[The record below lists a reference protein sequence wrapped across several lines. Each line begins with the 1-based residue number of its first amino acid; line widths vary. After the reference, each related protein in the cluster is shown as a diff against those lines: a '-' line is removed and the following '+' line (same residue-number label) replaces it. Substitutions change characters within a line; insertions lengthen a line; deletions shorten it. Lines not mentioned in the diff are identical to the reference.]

1 MSISMNASK
10 LQISSQIDEPINVL
24 FKVCDKFAKKSS
36 FNYFAF
42 GGWIRDT
49 LLGEKTNDLD
59 FYISSEDICKE
70 VIGLL
75 DMTGRIFGSLKKQ
88 YLYGGEHFCTYRFS
102 FVKNNGESI
111 QVDIVTQ
118 QVDPHTVVPF
128 NNCDFTCNN
137 LILRSDGTIGTRV
150 KSPRDSISNSE
161 WTLCCIRDAMQKNLV
176 WMVETP
182 VNQTFEKKMETSWK
196 MEERLNKMMLKGY
209 RDSRLSLTFFKILK
223 PKTHLDVKE
232 GCEPSSECAICQDKF
247 NERLRTVKLEC
258 DHDFH
263 FNCIKKW
270 RLDQDK
276 NTCPICR
283 ANIRY
288 KLEGFFFVHNYNS
301 KENM

>member
-24 FKVCDKFAKKSS
+24 FKVCDKLAKKSS

-49 LLGEKTNDLD
+49 LLGEKPNDLD
-59 FYISSEDICKE
+59 FYISNQDVCKE
-70 VIGLL
+70 VLEIL
-75 DMTGRIFGSLKKQ
+75 DLTGRIVGGLKKQ

-102 FVKNNGESI
+102 FVKNNGETIS
-111 QVDIVTQ
+111 VDIVTQ
-118 QVDPHTVVPF
+118 QLDPHSAVPF
-128 NNCDFTCNN
+128 NICDFTCNN

-150 KSPRDSISNSE
+150 KSSRESISNFE
-161 WTLCCIRDAMQKNLV
+161 WTLRCIRDAIQKNLV

-182 VNQTFEKKMETSWK
+182 TICIEIKMETSWK
-196 MEERLNKMMLKGY
+196 MEERLKKMMLKGY
-209 RDSRLSLTFFKILK
+209 NNSRQSLTFFKILN

-247 NERLRTVKLEC
+247 NELHRTVKLEC

-263 FNCIKKW
+263 FRCIKKW

-283 ANIRY
+283 ANIMY
-288 KLEGFFFVHNYNS
+288 KLE
-301 KENM
+301 